1 MANEKYGKG
10 IGVVSGFDLGAA
22 APVDSKYVVNNAAEM
37 QAHVTNNRAYKGM
50 QVYNLEDSKL
60 YMYDGENF
68 VDYKAAISNGVST
81 KVNISGD
88 VKTTAATVGG
98 AVESAN
104 ITLSL
109 KDSGVTAGTG
119 TKVTV
124 NAKGLVTKIANAT
137 TSDIA
142 EGTNLY
148 YTDARATANFTTN
161 IAKTASTALS
171 DGATIYHKGAKDI
184 ATADIVLDET
194 HRFVTDAEKTSYADK
209 YTKAEAD
216 SKIDEKIAAAAYHHP
231 TSGVTKGTYRS
242 VTVDANGHVTAGT
255 NPTTLAGYGITDAK
269 IEGGVI
275 TLGANTITPLT
286 AHQSLANYYQKT
298 QTYSQSEVDK
308 KLSDLKAGIMVVVD
322 GAELPATGDAG
333 KIYLLRNDGTEEKN
347 VFTEYVYVN
356 KAWEKLGEQKL
367 DLSPYVKK
375 ADADKAYLG
384 INATAVAAAKLTTN
398 AGSATQPV
406 YFANGVP
413 VATAHTVESNVPAN
427 AKFTD
432 TTYSKA
438 TSTNDGLMSKEDK
451 AFVDGVQAKL
461 DLKANLASANFTE
474 LKLKNVVVATVTNV
488 ATAKGEAIAAAK
500 TESDKKDSV
509 KALIFAAD
517 GWVEDTKDAGVF
529 TMTIAANNLW
539 PTGLVCDNTG
549 VSRLVDI
556 KKLAAADSIVIT
568 SMEKFAGSVAVST
581 RH

>member
-1 MANEKYGKG
+1 MSAINDVKLGKSLLQTVKDINANFHSLENATG
-10 IGVVSGFDLGAA
+10 SAA
-22 APVDSKYVVNNAAEM
+22 AVEKLQADLSAAQATIVAHTSKIDANTTKIETNAGKIKTNEANITAANQAITAETSARTSKDAELEGKIADETSARTEAETAIRTSIKSNTDAIATNKNAAESALASAKTEL
-37 QAHVTNNRAYKGM
+37 QESIALKADKTS
-50 QVYNLEDSKL
+50 LD
-60 YMYDGENF
+60 DGLAK
-68 VDYKAAISNGVST
+68 KAD
-81 KVNISGD
+81 K
-88 VKTTAATVGG
+88 
-98 AVESAN
+98 
-104 ITLSL
+104 
-109 KDSGVTAGTG
+109 
-119 TKVTV
+119 
-124 NAKGLVTKIANAT
+124 AT
-137 TSDIA
+137 TLAGYNI
-142 EGTNLY
+142 G
-148 YTDARATANFTTN
+148 DA
-161 IAKTASTALS
+161 
-171 DGATIYHKGAKDI
+171 
-184 ATADIVLDET
+184 
-194 HRFVTDAEKTSYADK
+194 
-209 YTKAEAD
+209 YTKTEAD

-231 TSGVTKGTYRS
+231 TSGVTEGTYRS

-298 QTYSQSEVDK
+298 EVDE

-322 GAELPATGDAG
+322 GANLPATGDAG
-333 KIYLLRNDGTEEKN
+333 KIYLLRNGGAEEKN

-367 DLSPYVKK
+367 DLRPYVKK

-384 INATAVAAAKLTTN
+384 INATAVAATKLTAN

-474 LKLKNVVVATVTNV
+474 LKLKNIVVATVTNV
-488 ATAKGEAIAAAK
+488 ATAKEEAIAAAK

-509 KALIFAAD
+509 KALTFAAD

>member
-22 APVDSKYVVNNAAEM
+22 APVDSKYVVNNTAEM

-104 ITLSL
+104 ITLTL

-124 NAKGLVTKIANAT
+124 NAKGLVTKIADAT

-161 IAKTASTALS
+161 ITKTASTALS

-184 ATADIVLDET
+184 ATADIVLDAT

-209 YTKAEAD
+209 YTKTEAD
-216 SKIDEKIAAAAYHHP
+216 AKIDEKIKAAAYKHP
-231 TSGVTKGTYRS
+231 VSGVTAGTYRS
-242 VTVDANGHVTAGT
+242 VTVDANGHVTAGS

-269 IEGGVI
+269 IEGEVI

-286 AHQSLANYYQKT
+286 KHQSLTNYYQKT
-298 QTYSQSEVDK
+298 ETYSQTEINN

-322 GAELPATGDAG
+322 GKTLPTTGDAG
-333 KIYLLRNDGTEEKN
+333 KIYLLKTGTEEQN

-413 VATAHTVESNVPAN
+413 VATTHTVESNVPVN

-438 TSTNDGLMSKEDK
+438 TSANDGLMSKEDK
-451 AFVDGVQAKL
+451 AFVDGVQGKL

-474 LKLKNVVVATVTNV
+474 LKLKNVVVATVDNV
-488 ATAKGEAIAAAK
+488 ATAKSGAIASAK

-509 KALIFAAD
+509 KALTFAAD
-517 GWVEDTKDAGVF
+517 GWVEDGTDTGVF

>member
-1 MANEKYGKG
+1 MSAINDVKLGKSLLQTVKDINANFHSLENATGSAAAVNKLQEDLSAAQATIVAHTSKIDANTTKIETNAGKIKTNEANITAANQAITAETSARTSKDEELEGKIANETSARTEAETAIRTSIKSNTDA
-10 IGVVSGFDLGAA
+10 IAA
-22 APVDSKYVVNNAAEM
+22 NKNAAE
-37 QAHVTNNRAYKGM
+37 RALASAKTEL
-50 QVYNLEDSKL
+50 QESIAL
-60 YMYDGENF
+60 
-68 VDYKAAISNGVST
+68 KADKTSLDNG
-81 KVNISGD
+81 
-88 VKTTAATVGG
+88 
-98 AVESAN
+98 
-104 ITLSL
+104 L
-109 KDSGVTAGTG
+109 
-119 TKVTV
+119 
-124 NAKGLVTKIANAT
+124 AKKADKAT
-137 TSDIA
+137 TLAGYNI
-142 EGTNLY
+142 G
-148 YTDARATANFTTN
+148 DA
-161 IAKTASTALS
+161 
-171 DGATIYHKGAKDI
+171 
-184 ATADIVLDET
+184 
-194 HRFVTDAEKTSYADK
+194 
-209 YTKAEAD
+209 YTKTEAD

-231 TSGVTKGTYRS
+231 TSGVTEGTYRS

-286 AHQSLANYYQKT
+286 KHQSLTNYYQKT
-298 QTYSQSEVDK
+298 ETYSQTQVDN
-308 KLSDLKAGIMVVVD
+308 KLSALKAGIMVVVD

-333 KIYLLRNDGTEEKN
+333 KIYLLRNGGTEEKN

-367 DLSPYVKK
+367 DLRPYVKK
-375 ADADKAYLG
+375 ADADAAYLG
-384 INATAVAAAKLTTN
+384 INATAVAAAKLTAN

-406 YFANGVP
+406 YFANGIP

-488 ATAKGEAIAAAK
+488 ATAKEEAIAAAK

-509 KALIFAAD
+509 KALTFAAD
-517 GWVEDTKDAGVF
+517 GWVEDAEDTGVF